1 METGAKAYVADLI
14 REASGT
20 KPIDGEFDS
29 PKKKL
34 LREVMAEALDKAK
47 AHREKAHELA
57 RSMPTLYTPESFSDT
72 EAMSRTRDGVQKMT
86 AIDHEFLLQLEQ
98 WPSRVQEQ
106 VARSALSESDKQS
119 FLEGFHKSHFSAPEI
134 VALRQQGDQIEAQW
148 CKDTLA
154 LYDFARLH
162 AGRIHVKDE
171 HILIEDE
178 NVRTRFNELLHQS
191 RGQRHRMTET
201 NAQIAKLQN
210 DVLQKLGL
218 TRKDVGLVEPSD
230 SASK

>member
-29 PKKKL
+29 PKEKL

-57 RSMPTLYTPESFSDT
+57 RSMPTLYTPESFSDI
-72 EAMSRTRDGVQKMT
+72 EAMSRTRVGVQKMT

-106 VARSALSESDKQS
+106 VP
-119 FLEGFHKSHFSAPEI
+119 G
-134 VALRQQGDQIEAQW
+134 
-148 CKDTLA
+148 
-154 LYDFARLH
+154 
-162 AGRIHVKDE
+162 
-171 HILIEDE
+171 
-178 NVRTRFNELLHQS
+178 LLCPS
-191 RGQRHRMTET
+191 LT
-201 NAQIAKLQN
+201 NKAF
-210 DVLQKLGL
+210 
-218 TRKDVGLVEPSD
+218 
-230 SASK
+230 